1 MTTNTRTA
9 YVVNLTLDEIQS
21 LASIVRNHADN
32 VRPIPVAARWKG
44 IAESVRHATPLDI
57 DALRLVLEE
66 ANETVW
72 QAKYGKGTI
81 ESWALLQ
88 SAISKI
94 EPLTK

>member
-1 MTTNTRTA
+1 MPTN
-9 YVVNLTLDEIQS
+9 EIDFIS
-21 LASIVRNHADN
+21 LLWSLIPKTKKSVKTDGGFQLN
-32 VRPIPVAARWKG
+32 VRR
-44 IAESVRHATPLDI
+44 AEYNN
-57 DALRLVLEE
+57 ALRLVIDE